1 MIYRIITV
9 KNNEISNK
17 YKKEHWVLTFAKQ
30 YVTRKRLIIWLF
42 DFEDAFLVEK
52 YLNFCTKS
60 KHTTTVKTKHGKSI
74 FGNEGVMQFFNFWS
88 IFLCFQL
95 FVLIKLKAFLKKQQQ
110 QHYKETKTEGFLS
123 FFLLLSKLIS
133 SCLW

>member
-52 YLNFCTKS
+52 YLNFYTIS
-60 KHTTTVKTKHGKSI
+60 KHTTTVKT
-74 FGNEGVMQFFNFWS
+74 
-88 IFLCFQL
+88 
-95 FVLIKLKAFLKKQQQ
+95 
-110 QHYKETKTEGFLS
+110 
-123 FFLLLSKLIS
+123 
-133 SCLW
+133 